1 VIAHIMGL
9 PIEESLVQLAPAG
22 ATVTAV
28 MLTARA
34 ALARLRRRLRRVSR
48 TSAGGLT

>member
-28 MLTARA
+28 MVTARVT
-34 ALARLRRRLRRVSR
+34 LGRLRRRPRAPHTTER
-48 TSAGGLT
+48 